1 MFVACTLAMS
11 PGAKAQESDS
21 GGKDI
26 PFANTI
32 CIEGD
37 APQVIIGKAAHVVP
51 TPNHLAA

>member
-51 TPNHLAA
+51 TPNQLAA